1 MPTRLTLPRATV
13 NAFRRNVVRWYRRH
27 HRKLPWRATR
37 DPYRIWV
44 SEIMLQQTRVEVVID
59 YYRRWLRVFPT
70 LTSLAR
76 APESRVL
83 KLWECLGYYHRAR
96 NLHRAA
102 QQVSGRA
109 RCPSAPPGEG
119 ARTAGA

>member
-37 DPYRIWV
+37 DPYKIWV

-59 YYRRWLRVFPT
+59 YYRRWVRAFPT
-70 LTSLAR
+70 RCALAR
-76 APESRVL
+76 ATESRVL
-83 KLWECLGYYHRAR
+83 KMWEGLGYY
-96 NLHRAA
+96 
-102 QQVSGRA
+102 QSGGNMPRGG
-109 RCPSAPPGEG
+109 RQG
-119 ARTAGA
+119 A